1 MIMLVIE
8 QERETFWNLK
18 NKAKVSEIKRNF
30 QNIHPC
36 PSASTGCP

>member
-1 MIMLVIE
+1 MTLLVIE
-8 QERETFWNLK
+8 QERETFWDLK

-36 PSASTGCP
+36 PSVSSGGP